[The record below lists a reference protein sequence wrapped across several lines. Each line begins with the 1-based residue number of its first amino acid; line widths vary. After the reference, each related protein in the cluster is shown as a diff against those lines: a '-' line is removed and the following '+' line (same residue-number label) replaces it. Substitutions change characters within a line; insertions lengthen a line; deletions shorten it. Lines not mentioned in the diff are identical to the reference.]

1 MTGEP
6 SPVRMAAASNQ
17 ECGAVPPT
25 GIDGKAQ
32 SRSPE
37 PLSGLNQVQDHRGA
51 ADEHRELQEEFM
63 KLQQEL

>member
-1 MTGEP
+1 
-6 SPVRMAAASNQ
+6 MAAASNQ
-17 ECGAVPPT
+17 NIGAVSPA

-32 SRSPE
+32 GPSSE

-51 ADEHRELQEEFM
+51 ADERRELQEEFM